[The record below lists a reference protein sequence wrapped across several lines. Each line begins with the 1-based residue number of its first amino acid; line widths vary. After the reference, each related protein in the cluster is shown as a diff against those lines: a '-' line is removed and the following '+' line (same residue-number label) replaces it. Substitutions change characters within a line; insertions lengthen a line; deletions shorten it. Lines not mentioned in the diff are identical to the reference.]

1 MLESKNLNSFK
12 FRVDNSETTR
22 SLNLG
27 QLGIIDSSGT
37 STENEGAH
45 EHDNLKDLNFEDSSA
60 EKLNFEIT
68 VWRLLRENDEL
79 KSSNGLILQENEG
92 LKDLVNRLKTKLDR
106 RFTEQSQQNEDMI
119 STLTQEN
126 TELKSSVNDLKTKV
140 DLLSKKKSQLNEDMI
155 STQKIYQEEK
165 TSNNELQAK
174 VDILSKENTE
184 LKQKVDYCFK
194 KKIQQNEKNQEFLD
208 SKKEFQEKIDFLTH
222 ENTELKSSVNEK
234 EKINKILLQDK
245 YE

>member
-1 MLESKNLNSFK
+1 M
-12 FRVDNSETTR
+12 
-22 SLNLG
+22 
-27 QLGIIDSSGT
+27 GT

-45 EHDNLKDLNFEDSSA
+45 EHDNPKDLNFEDSSA

-68 VWRLLRENDEL
+68 VWRLLQENDEL

-119 STLTQEN
+119 STLTPLEEN

-140 DLLSKKKSQLNEDMI
+140 DLLSKEKSQQNEDMI
-155 STQKIYQEEK
+155 STQKNYQEEK

-194 KKIQQNEKNQEFLD
+194 KKIQQNEKNQEF
-208 SKKEFQEKIDFLTH
+208 
-222 ENTELKSSVNEK
+222 
-234 EKINKILLQDK
+234 
-245 YE
+245 